1 MDQEGQVLRSGRVPN
16 CYEVKAVARAKIKA
30 DKRDSEV
37 PAHLLRMNM
46 ISEVYRRSTENR
58 QAQRVLRQRA
68 FYVSA
73 MTALKNRVHAFL
85 AQQREE
91 IREVVARETNI
102 FSEKGQKVLVGL
114 DLAPSGTIIGKRWE
128 DIFRWEENGHAY
140 PIFGFSPL
148 CIQGD
153 SLP

>member
-1 MDQEGQVLRSGRVPN
+1 MF
-16 CYEVKAVARAKIKA
+16 YEVKAIARAKIKR

-37 PAHLLRMNM
+37 LAHLLRMNT
-46 ISEVYRRSTENR
+46 IPEVYRRSTENR

-91 IREVVARETNI
+91 IREVVAREINI
-102 FSEKGQKVLVGL
+102 FSSAVNFRRVCRLISRII
-114 DLAPSGTIIGKRWE
+114 DSGE
-128 DIFRWEENGHAY
+128 L
-140 PIFGFSPL
+140 PCFSV
-148 CIQGD
+148 IH
-153 SLP
+153 SS